1 MSEIDDIL
9 TGRVDVKILT
19 NSLVDIA
26 APAASMS
33 VDRQPRA
40 SARVQVSLVGATIGT
55 GLVNIAGTTDE
66 TISFSENGEKVG
78 EQNYTNISGITISG
92 IEDGFIEVKA
102 VSRTGQPINQEKTR
116 HSSLPVK
123 FYAISKQRRIEMR
136 AAGQEKVAEYAMI
149 VAPDTKLAVND
160 RIYAVSG
167 VFGLTLGQVS
177 FVQEVID
184 FDGLTHHVE
193 AELLPI

>member
-9 TGRVDVKILT
+9 TGRVNVKTLT
-19 NSLVDIA
+19 NDLLDSV
-26 APAASMS
+26 APAASMT

-40 SARVQVSLVGATIGT
+40 SARIQVTITGATVGT
-55 GLVNIAGTTDE
+55 GLVNIAGTTNE

-78 EQNYTNISGITISG
+78 EKDYTNISGITISG
-92 IEDGFIEVKA
+92 IEDGFIEIKA
-102 VSRTGQPINQEKTR
+102 VSRMGQPINQEKTR
-116 HSSLPVK
+116 HSSLPVR
-123 FYAISKQRRIEMR
+123 FYAIAKQRRIEMR

-149 VAPDTKLAVND
+149 VAPDMKIAVND

-177 FVQEVID
+177 FVQEITD
-184 FDGLTHHVE
+184 FDGLTHHTE